1 LNLAVPVAAVL
12 SDGDTEWPERLAMKV
27 DCCANA
33 GIDIAISD
41 RTRVL
46 MDTIEVYLPMGNFID
61 CFHFHKHSFLK

>member
-12 SDGDTEWPERLAMKV
+12 TDGDTHWPERLAMKV

-33 GIDIAISD
+33 GIDIDISD

-61 CFHFHKHSFLK
+61 CFIFMEIHF